1 MPLSLKRNKRKSFK
15 KLSRKSLKEEIEK
28 IHHFAK
34 LAAFIL
40 EGLGNQKPIIGKG
53 DDKMQPQLK
62 GALPYLHMNITEKNV
77 RNKFKETENMR
88 ISGLAKIC
96 NDNSHRLDT
105 KLKGVGFNCRQQSI
119 AGVQSINQSIID
131 SINNRWGIRKHG
143 QRHVRTLNRM
153 MTDQVAAENP
163 QIKY

>member
-1 MPLSLKRNKRKSFK
+1 
-15 KLSRKSLKEEIEK
+15 
-28 IHHFAK
+28 
-34 LAAFIL
+34 
-40 EGLGNQKPIIGKG
+40 
-53 DDKMQPQLK
+53 MQPQLK

-143 QRHVRTLNRM
+143 QRHVRTLARM
-153 MTDQVAAENP
+153 MTDQVAAGKIP
-163 QIKY
+163 LTY